1 MAERRAMRA
10 SFSGSIHYSDG
21 GGYRRSKQAKRS
33 ISGDKKRT
41 RSSMM
46 HQGQGGQ
53 GGGRASPLNYTPISK
68 RSIESNANQSM
79 EDIKTQRDIYA
90 DLQGHVANMA

>member
-1 MAERRAMRA
+1 MRA

-21 GGYRRSKQAKRS
+21 GGYRRSKQTRRS

-53 GGGRASPLNYTPISK
+53 GGGRASNYTPISK
-68 RSIESNANQSM
+68 RSIDSNANMSM

-90 DLQGHVANMA
+90 DLQGHVSGMAQ